1 MQFDGIQ
8 KIGTEENYS
17 LAKITMVAGMSF
29 LGVSAGLILLLW
41 FFMISDTLLGVWK
54 AVVLDGW
61 DGITAQKFWFGMG
74 TKVAILFVPLS
85 LALTGALAGYDLNI
99 FVLTAMYM
107 LIANDAMSCYTNLL
121 SIRQKKN
128 HENKDLVELL
138 INTLRMIIYNSA
150 KSAINKIKN
159 ANEPEDKGDVQ

>member
-1 MQFDGIQ
+1 MQFDSIQ
-8 KIGTEENYS
+8 KAGTVENYS
-17 LAKITMVAGMSF
+17 LTKISIIAGMSF
-29 LGVSAGLILLLW
+29 LGISGGLILLLW

-54 AVVLDGW
+54 AGVLGGW
-61 DGITAQKFWFGMG
+61 SGITAQKFWLGMG
-74 TKVAILFVPLS
+74 TKIAILFVPLS
-85 LALTGALAGYDLNI
+85 LALTGELAGYDLNI
-99 FVLTAMYM
+99 FVLTTMYM

-150 KSAINKIKN
+150 KTAINKIKN
-159 ANEPEDKGDVQ
+159 SNDSEDKRDS